1 MTEQKKLKPS
11 FASAGTRKPID
22 HLDAWYGSM
31 AHMLTDAVE
40 LLQHQPL
47 LGEHALPA
55 HVLAE
60 NIISSLHT
68 FSMGGIDADAGKIKE
83 LAGFKKFM
91 HICHE
96 KDVHVDMSRSGDHM
110 HLNLDPS
117 QPFKTSKV
125 LVKRIEPIPGQNPV
139 LVR

>member
-11 FASAGTRKPID
+11 FDNAGTRKPID

-31 AHMLTDAVE
+31 AFMLSDTVE

-60 NIISSLHT
+60 NIIGSLHT
-68 FSMGGIDADAGKIKE
+68 FDMGGVNADTAKIKE
-83 LAGFKKFM
+83 LAGFKNFM
-91 HICHE
+91 RVCHE
-96 KDVHVDMSRSGDHM
+96 KDVHIDMTQSGPHM
-110 HLNLDPS
+110 HVGLDPS
-117 QPFKTSKV
+117 RSFKTSQI
-125 LVKRIEPIPGQNPV
+125 LVKRVEPIPGQHPV
-139 LVR
+139 IVR